1 MGRKKTAT
9 KIKTER
15 HALDSYPTPPWVVAQ
30 LLRRL
35 HLPGGAW
42 LEPGAGSGSL
52 IRAVNALRSDVGW
65 TAVEIQDRH
74 REELSA
80 LAPRGVVICDFL
92 RRGVGGV
99 VPPLAEARH
108 LEGALGCRFAVA
120 FGNPPY
126 SRAADFVHAA
136 KIWARY
142 VVMLLRLNFLAS
154 EERQPWLS
162 TDAPDV
168 YVLPNRPKFRIG
180 SGTDSTEYAW
190 MVWDSLRPQPRG
202 LVQVLDLTPAELRG
216 VRRVRR
222 RVKRIGA
229 ETGGFE
235 TDDTGA
241 VIVRRR
247 S

>member
-1 MGRKKTAT
+1 MGRKTAT
-9 KIKTER
+9 KTKTKTER
-15 HALDSYPTPPWVVAQ
+15 HALDSYPTPPWVVAP

-35 HLPGGAW
+35 HLPGGPW

-52 IRAVNALRSDVGW
+52 IRAVNALRDDVGW
-65 TAVEIQDRH
+65 TAVEIQERH

-80 LAPRGVVICDFL
+80 LASRVVICDFL
-92 RRGVGGV
+92 RRGIDGDP
-99 VPPLAEARH
+99 VPALAGIDVRQRP
-108 LEGALGCRFAVA
+108 GCRFAVA